1 MAPPSQIT
9 VLATTISSCTAIVN
23 EYFLKNKLPLP
34 SFDIS
39 GPPRIIIQPHEKE
52 VAAAYAE
59 VLKATME
66 LHHLM
71 LGPTAALMSTSA
83 MDSMSLQFIYAYDMV
98 NTFPINGEATYE
110 QISEKCGLNVID
122 TRRILGYAMMNH
134 IFKEVRPGVVAHTAA
149 SKLLASD
156 PLLTDYVGIVTEER
170 FQAAA
175 HTVEAVQKFGY
186 AKEPNQTGYSIGH
199 RTNKGL
205 YEELSAYPSRGKRF
219 ANAMCAFTSRND
231 LSLLCE
237 RYDWRSLESA
247 TMVDVGGG
255 YGPISISLA
264 KSFPDLKFI
273 VQDFAGA
280 IAEGPAYV
288 PAEISDRINFMAYD
302 MLTPQTVRNI
312 DVIFFRAIFHNWT
325 DHYCIKILRNQIPA
339 LKKGSRLLIVE
350 PLLVESGE
358 LPWHEERRLRTMN
371 LNMLSYFGSREKS
384 MEDWKELFREA
395 DERFEIKNAVKLG
408 DSLTSILEVMWTGE

>member
-1 MAPPSQIT
+1 MASPSQIT
-9 VLATTISSCTAIVN
+9 VLATTISNCTAIVN
-23 EYFLKNKLPLP
+23 EYFLKNKLPMP

-39 GPPRIIIQPHEKE
+39 GPSRIIIPSHEKE

-71 LGPTAALMSTSA
+71 LGPTAALMGTSA

-110 QISEKCGLNVID
+110 QICEKCGLNLID
-122 TRRILGYAMMNH
+122 TRRILGYAMTNH

-175 HTVEAVQKFGY
+175 H
-186 AKEPNQTGYSIGH
+186 GYSIGH
-199 RTNKGL
+199 RTDKGL
-205 YEELSAYPSRGKRF
+205 YEELSAHPSRGKRF

-237 RYDWRSLESA
+237 CYDWKSLESA
-247 TMVDVGGG
+247 TIVDVGGG

-264 KSFPDLKFI
+264 KKFPDLNFI

-280 IAEGPAYV
+280 IAEGPTYV
-288 PAEISDRINFMAYD
+288 PAEISDRINFMTYD

-384 MEDWKELFREA
+384 MEDWRELFREA

-408 DSLTSILEVMWTGE
+408 DSLTSILGVMWTGK

>member
-122 TRRILGYAMMNH
+122 TRRILGYAMTNH

-175 HTVEAVQKFGY
+175 H
-186 AKEPNQTGYSIGH
+186 
-199 RTNKGL
+199 
-205 YEELSAYPSRGKRF
+205 
-219 ANAMCAFTSRND
+219 
-231 LSLLCE
+231 
-237 RYDWRSLESA
+237 
-247 TMVDVGGG
+247 
-255 YGPISISLA
+255 
-264 KSFPDLKFI
+264 
-273 VQDFAGA
+273 
-280 IAEGPAYV
+280 
-288 PAEISDRINFMAYD
+288 
-302 MLTPQTVRNI
+302 
-312 DVIFFRAIFHNWT
+312 VIF
-325 DHYCIKILRNQIPA
+325 IP
-339 LKKGSRLLIVE
+339 G
-350 PLLVESGE
+350 
-358 LPWHEERRLRTMN
+358 
-371 LNMLSYFGSREKS
+371 
-384 MEDWKELFREA
+384 
-395 DERFEIKNAVKLG
+395 
-408 DSLTSILEVMWTGE
+408 